1 MVFDFIILILV
12 SLVPIKG
19 MLKKFSLVERKV
31 YIPHLE
37 FTTEQQFAD
46 NKPNVCCIFFL
57 IRNVTY
63 CVLCRLG

>member
-37 FTTEQQFAD
+37 FTTEQQFALLYIFLD
-46 NKPNVCCIFFL
+46 KECDLLCI
-57 IRNVTY
+57 V
-63 CVLCRLG
+63 